1 MANALKFQWTPEEAI
16 EKLYQRGFMDGANT
30 GFLQTLIDNTIEID
44 NNSFFWQ
51 EHFTV
56 EGNEY
61 QIEIGR
67 ASCRERV

>member
-44 NNSFFWQ
+44 SKSFF
-51 EHFTV
+51 
-56 EGNEY
+56 
-61 QIEIGR
+61 
-67 ASCRERV
+67 